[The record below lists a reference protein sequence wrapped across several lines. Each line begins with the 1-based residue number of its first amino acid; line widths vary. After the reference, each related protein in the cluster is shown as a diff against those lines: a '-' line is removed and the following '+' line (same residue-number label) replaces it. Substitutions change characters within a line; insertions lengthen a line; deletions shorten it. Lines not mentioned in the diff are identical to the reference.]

1 MRRGNP
7 ELLAQAAARKRQA
20 ARERSDA
27 GIRALLKAGTP
38 ITFEAVAVAGNVS
51 RDFLYRTTDL
61 RDRIQD
67 LRSRTTGTRAFTPSV
82 EPAAATS
89 TSSVVR
95 TLTITLRDERAR
107 HRAEISELKA
117 ALEAAHGELLRLRRL
132 HGAPG
137 AD

>member
-20 ARERSDA
+20 ARERADA
-27 GIRALLKAGTP
+27 GIRALVKARAP
-38 ITFEAVAVAGNVS
+38 ITFEAVAAAGNIS
-51 RDFLYRTTDL
+51 KDFLYRTTDL
-61 RDRIQD
+61 RARIQD
-67 LRSRTTGTRAFTPSV
+67 LRSRTTGTRTLPPAAEPS
-82 EPAAATS
+82 AATS

>member
-1 MRRGNP
+1 M
-7 ELLAQAAARKRQA
+7 
-20 ARERSDA
+20 
-27 GIRALLKAGTP
+27 
-38 ITFEAVAVAGNVS
+38 AGNVS
-51 RDFLYRTTDL
+51 KDFLYRTTDL

-82 EPAAATS
+82 EPGAATS